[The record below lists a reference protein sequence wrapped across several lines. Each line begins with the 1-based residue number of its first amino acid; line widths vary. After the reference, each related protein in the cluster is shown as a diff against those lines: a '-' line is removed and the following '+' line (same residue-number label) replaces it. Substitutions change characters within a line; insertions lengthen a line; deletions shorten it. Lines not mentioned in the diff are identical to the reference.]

1 MSKKTDKVY
10 PLVSRFINKYPWT
23 LAWRLKQHSKVLEK
37 HINPGEEIMYAFAGQ
52 KGGTLFSTS
61 VILLTN
67 KRILIGSKR
76 VIFGY
81 FLTSITPEMF
91 NDFKVSNLILWGKVY
106 IDTIKEFI
114 TISGLQKKAL
124 IEVETNFSEY
134 IIKYGTQ
141 ERRERLKKASK

>member
-1 MSKKTDKVY
+1 MDKVY
-10 PLVSRFINKYPWT
+10 PLVARFINKYPLT
-23 LAWRLKQHSKVLEK
+23 LAWRIKKHSKVLEK
-37 HINPGEEIMYAFAGQ
+37 HLNPGEEIIYAFAGQ
-52 KGGTLFSTS
+52 KNGTFFSTS

-76 VIFGY
+76 VLFGY

-114 TISGLQKKAL
+114 TVSGLQKKSL
-124 IEVETNFSEY
+124 IEIETNFSEY
-134 IIKYGTQ
+134 ITKYGAQ
-141 ERRERLKKASK
+141 DRIERIKKRH

>member
-1 MSKKTDKVY
+1 MGKVY
-10 PLVSRFINKYPWT
+10 PLVARFIDKYPFT
-23 LAWRLKQHSKVLEK
+23 LAWRLRSHSKVLEK
-37 HINPGEEIMYAFAGQ
+37 HLNPGEEIFYAFAGQ
-52 KGGTLFSTS
+52 KNGFLFSTS

-76 VIFGY
+76 MVFGY

-91 NDFKVSNLILWGKVY
+91 NDFKISNLIFWGKVY

-114 TISGLQKKAL
+114 TVSGLQKKAL

-134 IIKYGTQ
+134 IIKYGSE
-141 ERRERLKKASK
+141 ERIARLKARRG

>member
-1 MSKKTDKVY
+1 MKKVY
-10 PLVSRFINKYPWT
+10 PLVARFIDRYPFT
-23 LAWRLKQHSKVLEK
+23 LAWRLRSHSKVLEK
-37 HINPGEEIMYAFAGQ
+37 HLNPGEEIFYAFAGQ
-52 KGGTLFSTS
+52 KNGTLFSTS
-61 VILLTN
+61 VVLLTN

-76 VIFGY
+76 VFFGY

-91 NDFKVSNLILWGKVY
+91 NDFKVSNLIFWGKVY

-134 IIKYGTQ
+134 IIKYGSDDRA
-141 ERRERLKKASK
+141 EKMRARRGC

>member
-1 MSKKTDKVY
+1 MGKVY
-10 PLVSRFINKYPWT
+10 PLVARFIDKYPFT
-23 LAWRLKQHSKVLEK
+23 LAWRLRSHSKVLEK
-37 HINPGEEIMYAFAGQ
+37 HLNPGEEIFYAFAGQ
-52 KGGTLFSTS
+52 KNGFLFSTS

-76 VIFGY
+76 MVFGY

-91 NDFKVSNLILWGKVY
+91 NDFKVSNLIFWGKVY

-114 TISGLQKKAL
+114 TVSGLQKKAL

-134 IIKYGTQ
+134 IIKYGSE
-141 ERRERLKKASK
+141 ERIARLKARRG